1 MAKDEIEQMSSQDSE
16 EIPVEELP
24 TDEQEAE
31 AFAAAIMKRAAS
43 LKVVK
48 IDRKAFLKSEIKK
61 RFPRV
66 DANRA
71 VATSPIEAGVSPTD
85 LDALALDVIDFETKK
100 CAGLSFLAGIPGGIA
115 MVGTVPADLVQ
126 YFAHVMRVEQ
136 KLAYLYGWQTFLNE
150 DDEVDDET
158 LMKLVVLMGVMLQ
171 VGGAANAITK
181 FAAETARKGVERTIQ
196 KQALTKTIWYNP
208 MKQVLRLLGVKM
220 TKETFAKTAGKVV
233 PVIGGAV
240 SGGMTYASFK
250 PSAERLRRYLRSLPT
265 SGIDES
271 LYPDIAAIRADA
283 KTEERKVALEQV
295 KTTALEAA
303 NAAGAA
309 ASGAAQA
316 AGKAAVEAA
325 GSAGALA
332 GTFIKSRLEGI
343 KGEAGSKAAIESKSE
358 DDTAVASAQDLDAQ
372 IETLKKMKDLLDC
385 GVLTQEEFDT
395 KKRMILGL

>member
-1 MAKDEIEQMSSQDSE
+1 MTKDEIEQMPSQNSE
-16 EIPVEELP
+16 ETPVEEIP
-24 TDEQEAE
+24 TDEQDAE

-61 RFPRV
+61 RFPYINV
-66 DANRA
+66 NRA
-71 VATSPIEAGVSPTD
+71 VATSPIEAGISPND
-85 LDALALDVIDFETKK
+85 LDTLALDVIDLETKK

-126 YFAHVMRVEQ
+126 YFAHVMRIEQ

-181 FAAETARKGVERTIQ
+181 FAAETARKGVEKTIQ

-233 PVIGGAV
+233 PVIGGAI
-240 SGGMTYASFK
+240 SSGMTYASFK

-265 SGIDES
+265 SGIDEN

-283 KTEERKVALEQV
+283 KAEERKAALEQA
-295 KTTALEAA
+295 KSTALEAA

-309 ASGAAQA
+309 ASEVAQA
-316 AGKAAVEAA
+316 AGKAALEAA
-325 GSAGALA
+325 GSAGTFT

-358 DDTAVASAQDLDAQ
+358 DDATTASTQDLDAQ

-385 GVLTQEEFDT
+385 GVLTQEEFDA